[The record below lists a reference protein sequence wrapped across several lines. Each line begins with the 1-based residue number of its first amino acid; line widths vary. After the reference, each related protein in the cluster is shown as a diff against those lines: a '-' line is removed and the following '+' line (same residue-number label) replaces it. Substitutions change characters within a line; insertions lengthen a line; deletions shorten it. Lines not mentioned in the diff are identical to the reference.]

1 VISPRS
7 GLKRQQGRGGGGSAI
22 GRGRRKKKE
31 KKSDIPTLW
40 GSIKNLWEIGIPVRV
55 TERQE
60 PLQETGKYDSNGD

>member
-31 KKSDIPTLW
+31 KKSDIPILW
-40 GSIKNLWEIGIPVRV
+40 GFIKNL
-55 TERQE
+55 
-60 PLQETGKYDSNGD
+60 